1 MSVGVR
7 LLLVLLGL
15 LMVAAGV
22 LCLAL
27 GFDLVPEPGLGT
39 SLMVLAGAPVV
50 AAVGGG
56 LILFGVILL
65 ALGFRSTKKP
75 APETVL
81 QTSEHGEVRIAIIA
95 IENMVL
101 RVVQQT
107 QGVKDGGRRVYSSP
121 EGLVVQIK
129 IRVMPDLELPGLIT
143 ELQEKVKGYLE
154 QVTGIVVHE
163 VKVLVENIILDQ
175 VPAKRILRPS

>member
-1 MSVGVR
+1 MSVAVR

-15 LMVAAGV
+15 LMIAAGV
-22 LCLAL
+22 LGLAL

-39 SLMVLAGAPVV
+39 SFMALTGDPVAV
-50 AAVGGG
+50 AVGGG
-56 LILFGVILL
+56 LLLIGLILL
-65 ALGFRSTKKP
+65 ALGLRSTRKP
-75 APETVL
+75 VPETVL

-107 QGVKDGGRRVYSSP
+107 QGIKDGGRRVYNSP

-129 IRVMPDLELPGLIT
+129 IKVMPDLELPGLIA

-154 QVTGIVVHE
+154 QVTGIVVQE

-175 VPAKRILRPS
+175 VPAKKIIRPS

>member
-1 MSVGVR
+1 MSVAVR
-7 LLLVLLGL
+7 FFLVLLGL
-15 LMVAAGV
+15 LMIAAGV

-39 SLMVLAGAPVV
+39 SLMALSGDLAA

-56 LILFGVILL
+56 LLL
-65 ALGFRSTKKP
+65 GGLVLLVLGLRSTKKP
-75 APETVL
+75 VPESVL

-107 QGVKDGGRRVYSSP
+107 QGIKDGGRRVYSSP
-121 EGLVVQIK
+121 EGLVVHIK
-129 IRVMPDLELPGLIT
+129 IRVMPDLELPGLIS
-143 ELQEKVKGYLE
+143 ELQPKVKAYLE
-154 QVTGIVVHE
+154 EVTGIVVHE

-175 VPAKRILRPS
+175 VPAKKIIRPS

>member
-7 LLLVLLGL
+7 LFLVLLGL
-15 LMVAAGV
+15 LMIAAGL
-22 LCLAL
+22 LCLAI

-39 SLMVLAGAPVV
+39 SLMALSGDPVV

-56 LILFGVILL
+56 LLLVGLILL
-65 ALGFRSTKKP
+65 ALGLRSNKKSV
-75 APETVL
+75 PESIL
-81 QTSEHGEVRIAIIA
+81 QTSELGEIRIAIIA

-129 IRVMPDLELPGLIT
+129 IKVMPDLELPGLIS

-154 QVTGIVVHE
+154 QVTGIMVHE

-175 VPAKRILRPS
+175 VPAKKIIRPS